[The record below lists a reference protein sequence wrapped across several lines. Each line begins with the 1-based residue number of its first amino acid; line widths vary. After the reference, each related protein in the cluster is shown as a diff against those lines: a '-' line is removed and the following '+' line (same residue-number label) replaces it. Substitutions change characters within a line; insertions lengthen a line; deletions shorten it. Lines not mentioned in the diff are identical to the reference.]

1 MEDHSQFR
9 LLSERRFLPFFVTQ
23 FAGAFNDNLFK
34 NALLLLV
41 TYSAGGGL
49 FGLSSDV
56 VVNLAAMLF
65 ILPFFLFSA
74 IAGQV
79 ADRYEKSTVIRW
91 IKFAEVVIM
100 GIAAVGLWFGWY
112 EVLFLL
118 LFLTGV
124 QSAFFGPVKYAILPP
139 QALKESELV
148 GGNALV
154 EMGTFV
160 AILVGTLMAGV
171 MMKAAAP
178 GPPVIAIAVAV
189 LAVIGLVAAWRI
201 PRAEAAA
208 PDLRIRFRPLQE
220 TWKLMAIA
228 RDNHNVFLSIMRYP
242 GSGFWVPPI

>member
-1 MEDHSQFR
+1 MRAYID
-9 LLSERRFLPFFVTQ
+9 
-23 FAGAFNDNLFK
+23 
-34 NALLLLV
+34 
-41 TYSAGGGL
+41 
-49 FGLSSDV
+49 
-56 VVNLAAMLF
+56 
-65 ILPFFLFSA
+65 
-74 IAGQV
+74 V

-124 QSAFFGPVKYAILPP
+124 QSAFFGPVKYAILP

-160 AILVGTLMAGV
+160 AILGGTLMAGV

-178 GPPVIAIAVAV
+178 GPVIA
-189 LAVIGLVAAWRI
+189 VITKPV
-201 PRAEAAA
+201 
-208 PDLRIRFRPLQE
+208 
-220 TWKLMAIA
+220 
-228 RDNHNVFLSIMRYP
+228 
-242 GSGFWVPPI
+242 

>member
-41 TYSAGGGL
+41 TYSAGGL

-124 QSAFFGPVKYAILPP
+124 QSAFFGPVKYAILP

-178 GPPVIAIAVAV
+178 GPVIAIA
-189 LAVIGLVAAWRI
+189 
-201 PRAEAAA
+201 
-208 PDLRIRFRPLQE
+208 
-220 TWKLMAIA
+220 
-228 RDNHNVFLSIMRYP
+228 
-242 GSGFWVPPI
+242 

>member
-41 TYSAGGGL
+41 TYSAGGL

-124 QSAFFGPVKYAILPP
+124 QSAFFGPVKYAILP

-178 GPPVIAIAVAV
+178 GPVIAIAVAV

-208 PDLRIRFRPLQE
+208 PDLRIGFRPLQE

-228 RDNHNVFLSIMRYP
+228 RDNHNVCLSIMAICW
-242 GSGFWVPPI
+242 F